1 MRAGHRFIWI
11 WFVLGLRVSF
21 VAGAAPDLSTPK
33 KAATAF
39 ALALQKGDFDTI
51 RAVTTGQDAD
61 YKLIQSIATMTAAA
75 NKLHDAA
82 VAKFGEDGKKI
93 DLTTGDPQDIPRQIE
108 ASEEKINGD
117 QASIITRGTT
127 EANAVKLT
135 KVGNEWKVDLAH
147 YPQKQQLTQQAPM
160 FDATGKLLAQA
171 ATDVA
176 GGKYHSALEASQ
188 DIQQRMMSLRMA
200 MIQAQ
205 RPATT
210 PSR

>member
-1 MRAGHRFIWI
+1 MRAGQRFIWV
-11 WFVLGLRVSF
+11 WCVLGLAVPF
-21 VAGAAPDLSTPK
+21 IAGAGPDLSTPK

-39 ALALQKGDFDTI
+39 ALSLQKGDFDTI
-51 RAVTTGQDAD
+51 RAVTTGQEAD
-61 YKLIQSIATMTAAA
+61 YKLIQSIVAMTAAA

-82 VAKFGEDGKKI
+82 MAKFGEEGRKM

-117 QASIITRGTT
+117 HASIITKGTT
-127 EANAVKLT
+127 EANAVKLNR
-135 KVGNEWKVDLAH
+135 VGNEWKVDLAN
-147 YPQKQQLTQQAPM
+147 YPQKQQLTEQAPM

-171 ATDVA
+171 AGDVA

-188 DIQQRMMSLRMA
+188 DIQQRMMALRMA
-200 MIQAQ
+200 MLQAK